1 MPQNPQN
8 TINQNALKYYNQF
21 RSVITEYLRWVQI
34 TTDIGMKVK
43 VGTTVKEIH
52 KQVLAFITIYLLN
65 IEQQDSSSLYI
76 ITIPINPIIISYF
89 NKHFM

>member
-8 TINQNALKYYNQF
+8 TINQNALNNYNQF
-21 RSVITEYLRWVQI
+21 RSVITEALRWVQI

-52 KQVLAFITIYLLN
+52 KQVLAFITISVIK
-65 IEQQDSSSLYI
+65 IEQQNSSSLYI
-76 ITIPINPIIISYF
+76 ITIPISPLLSNSLLSQ
-89 NKHFM
+89 ML